1 MTDHGQPDFHS
12 VTLIRTPCTTKS
24 IACQVIVNTLIT
36 DESTDPTSYSIH
48 FMEKELE
55 NSIDCTLAVLQD
67 LIHTYQHV
75 HVEQSNW

>member
-12 VTLIRTPCTTKS
+12 ITLIRTQCTAKS
-24 IACQVIVNTLIT
+24 IACQVTGDTLIT
-36 DESTDPTSYSIH
+36 DESTDPTPYSIH

-55 NSIDCTLAVLQD
+55 NYIDCTQAVLQY
-67 LIHTYQHV
+67 LIHTYKHV